1 MSINTLLSPVT
12 LWKRNTLF
20 LLIMIGF
27 AFGSCDQEKSPSNP
41 LREKIMEI
49 TKGKKAVVEV
59 SVIGPNP
66 SDTLSINGDRHSAL
80 QSVFKFH
87 ISLAMLSEIDKG
99 TYKLDETITI
109 KKEEL
114 MPADMYSP
122 LRDEHPEGGV
132 FTIAELIEYAIVVSD
147 NQACD
152 KLIELLGSPKAVE
165 AFIKKSGIEDIAIV
179 HNEVNMQAKWENM
192 FDNWS
197 TAKALSKT
205 LQIFYNNENN
215 LLSKSSYDFF
225 WNTMKS
231 TETGQGR
238 LRAGLPENTPFAHK
252 TGTSGDNE
260 AGLSAAT
267 NDVGIVFLPNG
278 QHYIISVLVTDSYE
292 TSEVNEKLMADISKV
307 VYDKMIA
314 LN

>member
-1 MSINTLLSPVT
+1 MKTPLAIILGA
-12 LWKRNTLF
+12 WLF
-20 LLIMIGF
+20 LSLV
-27 AFGSCDQEKSPSNP
+27 SCQHNP
-41 LREKIMEI
+41 QRLDELRSTLNSI
-49 TKGKKAVVEV
+49 TKDKKAIVGISIISPEK
-59 SVIGPNP
+59 N
-66 SDTLSINGDRHSAL
+66 DTLSINGDRHSAM

-99 TYKLDETITI
+99 TFKLDQPITI

-165 AFIKKSGIEDIAIV
+165 AFIKKNGIEDIAIV
-179 HNEVNMQAKWENM
+179 HNELNMQAKWENM

-205 LQIFYNNENN
+205 LQVFYENKN
-215 LLSKSSYDFF
+215 KELSKTSYDFF

-231 TETGQGR
+231 TTTGQMR
-238 LRAGLPENTPFAHK
+238 LRGQLPEDLIIAHK

-260 AGLSAAT
+260 KGLSGAT

-278 QHYIISVLVTDSYE
+278 KYYIISVLVTDSYE
-292 TSEVNEKLMADISKV
+292 PMEVNEKMIADISKA
-307 VYDKMIA
+307 VYDHF
-314 LN
+314 LH